1 MQYDGNYS
9 KSFEIF
15 SGVKQGCV
23 LAPTIFFASMLKTAF
38 GNSTEGIHLCTR
50 SDGKLFNLSQLKAQS
65 KIGKK
70 LIRDMLY
77 VDDAAVVAH
86 SQDELQAL
94 LDRFADACTAF
105 GLTVTISIKKTEVM
119 G

>member
-1 MQYDGNYS
+1 MQETVQYEGNYS
-9 KSFEIF
+9 KPFEIL

-23 LAPTIFFASMLKTAF
+23 FALMLKTAF

-50 SDGKLFNLSQLKAQS
+50 SDGKLFNLSRLKAQS
-65 KIGKK
+65 KIDKK
-70 LIRDMLY
+70 LIREMLY
-77 VDDAAVVAH
+77 ADDAAVVAH

-105 GLTVTISIKKTEVM
+105 GLAISIKKLK
-119 G
+119 